1 MGEAQPLDVSVVL
14 PTYNEAAS
22 LPPLIPEI
30 ARALAEAG
38 LRGEVVVV
46 DDASPDGTADI
57 AAQLGQTYPV
67 RVIRRTQDRGLAKAV
82 IAGFASSQASVCV
95 VMDADGSHPPEA
107 LPEMVRMILAD
118 KAEIVVGSRHVTGGG
133 SKDWPLFS
141 QFKSRAAAS
150 LAVGLT
156 SMTDPTTG
164 FMAIRRELVSRLK
177 LDPVGWKIVLEAVV
191 KARPARLAEVP
202 IVFTDRRTGESK
214 QSLRVLGQYLEHLYK
229 LYKFRFPALIELIKF
244 CLVGVLGVFVD
255 LSVVATLKQHFA
267 MDTRLCQ
274 VFGFAVAVSFNFA
287 INRRYSFEH
296 GRDVPL
302 VASYVN
308 YLGANLIGLTLR
320 MLTIHVLMAL
330 TALDRGPGYLLLSV
344 IGIAIATFVNFF
356 GAKYLAF
363 APKAPARAESSTDSA
378 PQITTTT
385 IRPSLATGWLA
396 VGLGAAL
403 VWIVNLAPHSARTAD
418 EIVNGIMA
426 DHIVQGVEGFVHP
439 SVTRERPLDWQRD
452 ALPAVGNTPVFPLLL
467 ATFAQLGSHGMDF
480 LPGLVFALCLG
491 ACLMGVRPLDRGA
504 ASATVLIAASAPWLV
519 AQFALLEFEPL
530 VAALGAL
537 GFALLVRSEGKHRL
551 LLAALAGLATG
562 LGFATKMWL
571 ILPAL
576 GGGLAYLVV
585 RAYEGGHVERSRW
598 ARAAA
603 LYGLG
608 CALGGASHL
617 IYVSLVAREDLSAW
631 IESVYFGLFSGRGVT
646 AAKLSQT
653 PTAPAP
659 SSWDYLAWL
668 LRDHGALL
676 IPLCLGMPALT
687 RRMNVSRRAFGAATF
702 AAVLALIPL
711 SIPIAKEPLYMAPV
725 LPFVYALAGLTLVAP
740 DRLPLHYARV
750 NRGAARFS
758 LAVAGLLL
766 TTWLV
771 ALLLRRAEL
780 PEALGHAAH
789 VVVWTLPSLRV
800 LRDKPVAPIITPCA
814 LASFALAAVV
824 TLSGPRG
831 LLP

>member
-30 ARALAEAG
+30 VRALTAEG
-38 LRGEVVVV
+38 LRGEVIVV
-46 DDASPDGTADI
+46 DDNSPDGTADI
-57 AAQLGQTYPV
+57 AEELARTLPV
-67 RVIRRTQDRGLAKAV
+67 RVVRRVHERGLATAV
-82 IAGFASSQASVCV
+82 IAGFGLSRASVCV

-107 LPEMVRMILAD
+107 LPQMVRMILAD

-164 FMAIRRELVSRLK
+164 FMAIRRELVNRLK

-202 IVFTDRRTGESK
+202 IVFTDRRAGESK
-214 QSLRVLGQYLEHLYK
+214 QSLRVLGQYVEHLYK

-244 CLVGVLGVFVD
+244 CLVGVLGLFVD
-255 LSVVATLKQHFA
+255 LSIVAALKHYFA

-274 VFGFAVAVSFNFA
+274 VFGFSVAVTFNFA
-287 INRRYSFEH
+287 INRRFSFEH

-302 VASYVN
+302 ISSYTS

-320 MLTIHVLMAL
+320 MLTIQVLMAM
-330 TALDRGPGYLLLSV
+330 TSLDRGPGYLLLSV
-344 IGIAIATFVNFF
+344 LGITVATFVNFF

-363 APKAPARAESSTDSA
+363 TPKQAPRFEGASDSA
-378 PQITTTT
+378 PVITTNAT
-385 IRPSLATGWLA
+385 RPSLGAGWLA
-396 VGLGAAL
+396 IAAGVAL
-403 VWIVNLAPHSARTAD
+403 VWLMNLAPHSARTSD
-418 EIVNGIMA
+418 EHVNAIMA
-426 DHIVQGVEGFVHP
+426 QNIVDGVDGFIHP
-439 SVTRERPLDWQRD
+439 SVTRERPHDWQRD
-452 ALPAVGNTPVFPLLL
+452 ALPTLGNTPVFPLLL
-467 ATFAQLGSHGMDF
+467 AISSTLGPHGMDL
-480 LPGLVFALCLG
+480 LPGLVFALCLA
-491 ACLMGVRPLDRGA
+491 ACLAGIRPLDRGA
-504 ASATVLIAASAPWLV
+504 ASSAVLMAASAPWMV
-519 AQFALLEFEPL
+519 AQFAMLEFEPV
-530 VAALGAL
+530 VAAFGML

-551 LLAALAGLATG
+551 LLAALAGLSTG
-562 LGFATKMWL
+562 LGFAIKMWL
-571 ILPAL
+571 VLPAL
-576 GGGLAYLVV
+576 SGGVGYLVV
-585 RAYEGGHVERSRW
+585 RGYEGGHVERARW

-608 CALGGASHL
+608 FALGGASHL
-617 IYVSLVAREDLSAW
+617 IYVSIVAKPDLHAW

-646 AAKLSQT
+646 AAKLSQ
-653 PTAPAP
+653 APAAP
-659 SSWDYLAWL
+659 SPSAWDYLGWL

-676 IPLCLGMPALT
+676 IPLCVGVPALT

-702 AAVLALIPL
+702 AAVLALVPL
-711 SIPIAKEPLYMAPV
+711 SIPVAKEPLYMAPM
-725 LPFVYALAGLTLVAP
+725 LPFVYALAGLTTVAP
-740 DRLPLHYARV
+740 DRLPAHYSRV

-758 LAVAGLLL
+758 LGVAAALLA
-766 TTWLV
+766 TWLL
-771 ALLLRRAEL
+771 ALAVQRVSML
-780 PEALGHAAH
+780 EALGHAAH
-789 VVVWTLPSLRV
+789 VLIWTLPSLRV
-800 LRDKPVAPIITPCA
+800 LRGKRVAPVIAPCA
-814 LASFALAAVV
+814 AASFALAALV
-824 TLSGPRG
+824 TLCGPRG